1 MERVSLDVPMPS
13 NSALTKA
20 GAALR
25 PMMSGLELTTAQIDA
40 AIEAIPIVDRWRSS
54 FAPVMNATK
63 AWLRSAIVT
72 ANCSKSVLEVKSR
85 HKQWP
90 SILQKLHAR
99 QNMRLAQMED
109 VAGCRVVLQSIG
121 EVRRLEQQ
129 LHRGARSVTFGP
141 TDDYV
146 AQPRR
151 GGYRAVH
158 LHTVRTVRQGG
169 EVLGA
174 WRVEV
179 QLRTELQHTWAE
191 AVETFDS
198 AFGCDVKH
206 EDAPEEV
213 LVYFRALAEYYAD
226 LDHGVDADAS
236 ATELARVTPAFEAS
250 MRSRIREEGD
260 G

>member
-1 MERVSLDVPMPS
+1 PARVDGPVRRRGPPAREDALPARPRVHAREHARVPVGRAASVQGVSIPPDEAPTSLAWPPQRREVERVSLDVPMPS

-158 LHTVRTVRQGG
+158 LHTVRT
-169 EVLGA
+169 
-174 WRVEV
+174 
-179 QLRTELQHTWAE
+179 
-191 AVETFDS
+191 
-198 AFGCDVKH
+198 
-206 EDAPEEV
+206 
-213 LVYFRALAEYYAD
+213 
-226 LDHGVDADAS
+226 
-236 ATELARVTPAFEAS
+236 
-250 MRSRIREEGD
+250 
-260 G
+260 